1 MYISLYRRYR
11 PQTFSDMVGQS
22 AAVGV
27 LLESLREGSL
37 GHAYLFSGPRGCGKT
52 SAARLVAKSLDC
64 LNRSADCEPC
74 GECENCRAIAAGEHL
89 DVIEID
95 GASNRGIGEIRDL
108 KSHVSLKALSA
119 SYKVYII
126 DEVHMLT
133 DAAFNALLKT
143 LEEPPANVVF
153 LLATTEPHKVP
164 VTIRSRCQHIPF
176 HRITIADTVSRLQ
189 HVCSRENIEADE
201 EAVWEIARQAD
212 GALRDALSLT
222 EQAVALGRGKLSL
235 ESVRE
240 LTGGSS
246 RTELEKWV
254 TMLRTD
260 PQGAACALHSIMA
273 RGISS
278 ERLCEALFVLFRDL
292 WLYCLWNERALEA
305 LETSS
310 AERDYLAAEA
320 RHWDRDKLQAA
331 CMLCSRL
338 LPRTHYGMKG
348 DIFSGLV
355 FMELQNIL
363 NGNAQPP
370 QPLQKREPSPP
381 PILRQPAPD
390 AQPPRVEPAAA
401 PAPVRQEAPS
411 FEQLP
416 PAEDFWIPPEEEF
429 SSPPQERPSRKKTPE
444 AAPPFAGQPDMLF
457 AKEAPAFDVAGLCAK
472 LGDNEFSRLIG
483 NLSSDWLA
491 IAAALLRAE
500 LSRRDGALE
509 VKFERQMPAKN
520 FLSIQHNRRALVCAA
535 AKLWGFASGEAPQQP
550 QHTAEPDE
558 PAPEKSPAEPEG
570 EENEQAAERSLTSHV
585 LRLAGA
591 EVLYVK
597 SLHANEDESEGNE

>member
-64 LNRSADCEPC
+64 LNRGEDCEPC
-74 GECENCRAIAAGEHL
+74 GVCENCRAIAAGEHL

-176 HRITIADTVSRLQ
+176 HRITIADTVSRLK
-189 HVCSRENIEADE
+189 HVCSQENIEADE
-201 EAVWEIARQAD
+201 EGIWEIARQAD

-240 LTGGSS
+240 LTSGSS
-246 RTELEKWV
+246 RAELEKWV

-260 PQGAACALHSIMA
+260 PQGAAAALHSIMA

-292 WLYCLWNERALEA
+292 WLFCLWKDKALEA

-320 RHWDRDKLQAA
+320 QHWDKDKLQAA

-348 DIFSGLV
+348 DIFSGLI
-355 FMELQNIL
+355 FRIYW
-363 NGNAQPP
+363 
-370 QPLQKREPSPP
+370 RETSS
-381 PILRQPAPD
+381 LR
-390 AQPPRVEPAAA
+390 RLPAAG
-401 PAPVRQEAPS
+401 
-411 FEQLP
+411 
-416 PAEDFWIPPEEEF
+416 
-429 SSPPQERPSRKKTPE
+429 SRSVP
-444 AAPPFAGQPDMLF
+444 
-457 AKEAPAFDVAGLCAK
+457 
-472 LGDNEFSRLIG
+472 R
-483 NLSSDWLA
+483 
-491 IAAALLRAE
+491 RR
-500 LSRRDGALE
+500 SRRH
-509 VKFERQMPAKN
+509 V
-520 FLSIQHNRRALVCAA
+520 RRARNFHPRRRVRSVCRSR
-535 AKLWGFASGEAPQQP
+535 FRPRTISGCRRRRNCRPYGRSDRP
-550 QHTAEPDE
+550 R
-558 PAPEKSPAEPEG
+558 G
-570 EENEQAAERSLTSHV
+570 EFRNRLRSLRRSPT
-585 LRLAGA
+585 
-591 EVLYVK
+591 
-597 SLHANEDESEGNE
+597 

>member
-27 LLESLREGSL
+27 LQESLREGSL

-64 LNRSADCEPC
+64 LNRGADCEPC

-119 SYKVYII
+119 SHKVYII

-176 HRITIADTVSRLQ
+176 HRITIADTVSRLKY
-189 HVCSRENIEADE
+189 VCSQEDIQADE

-235 ESVRE
+235 ESVRD

-246 RTELEKWV
+246 RAELEKWV
-254 TMLRTD
+254 TQLRAD
-260 PQGAACALHSIMA
+260 PQGAACVLHAIMA
-273 RGISS
+273 RGITS

-292 WLYCLWNERALEA
+292 WLYCLWQDKALEA

-310 AERDYLAAEA
+310 AERDYLAAES
-320 RHWDRDKLQAA
+320 RHWDRDKLRAA
-331 CMLCSRL
+331 CTLFSRL

-348 DIFSGLV
+348 DIFSGLI
-355 FMELQNIL
+355 FMELQGIL
-363 NGNAQPP
+363 SGEILPPQPP
-370 QPLQKREPSPP
+370 QRREPARAAQQASAPGPRAERAAVPSP
-381 PILRQPAPD
+381 QT
-390 AQPPRVEPAAA
+390 PPR
-401 PAPVRQEAPS
+401 
-411 FEQLP
+411 EQLP
-416 PAEDFWIPPEEEF
+416 PAEDFWMPPEEEL
-429 SSPPQERPSRKKTPE
+429 PPARQERAPRKAPPSPLFSAAPEMIFGNE
-444 AAPPFAGQPDMLF
+444 AAS
-457 AKEAPAFDVAGLCAK
+457 AFDAAGLCAK

-483 NLSSDWLA
+483 SLSADWLP
-491 IAAALLRAE
+491 IAAALLHAE
-500 LSRRDGALE
+500 LSRREGTLA
-509 VKFERQMPAKN
+509 VTFEKPMPAKN
-520 FLSIQHNRRALVCAA
+520 FLSIQHNRKTLTCAA
-535 AKLWGFASGEAPQQP
+535 AKLWGIAGEETPPQQ
-550 QHTAEPDE
+550 HVNEPDE
-558 PAPEKSPAEPEG
+558 PAPEKAPAAEPEREA
-570 EENEQAAERSLTSHV
+570 EELNAAQSLTSHI

-597 SLHANEDESEGNE
+597 SVHANEDESEGNE